1 MNDVPDLTDDEFDE
15 ACLRLAMGS
24 DGSSPA
30 SVTAVRSDPD
40 AGRHTDTQIDD
51 RLLANRQGPR
61 ADAVR
66 QLRDELVNAQQQ
78 VRATSTELEESRTE
92 LEESRAELHALRGR
106 VAELTGTPERAP
118 GGRRRAELDDLSGP
132 SDRVRIHEVDEREAA
147 FRDSVVAA
155 ESRATELAA
164 ALAKSETLAL
174 RVAGEADELR
184 ERLAQRE
191 DDLARRDV
199 EVTEIHS
206 VAEERV
212 SGLRSQVLLL
222 KEQAKRHQI
231 DVAAVAEEIGL
242 RDKEIRE
249 LRDEVARLR
258 ILAASDELETVKRR
272 ETRLLDA
279 LRDREK
285 EIMEL
290 REDLIEREE
299 RHAMEV
305 NAIVEQFMSVQ

>member
-30 SVTAVRSDPD
+30 SATLLTAEPD
-40 AGRHTDTQIDD
+40 IGRHTDTQIDD

-78 VRATSTELEESRTE
+78 VRATTSELD
-92 LEESRAELHALRGR
+92 ESRAELHALRVR
-106 VAELTGTPERAP
+106 VSELTGTPERAP

-132 SDRVRIHEVDEREAA
+132 ADRGYSHDVNEREVALREA
-147 FRDSVVAA
+147 VAAA
-155 ESRATELAA
+155 ESRATQLAA
-164 ALAKSETLAL
+164 ALAKSEALAL

-184 ERLAQRE
+184 ERLAQRD

-222 KEQAKRHQI
+222 KEQAKRRQI
-231 DVAAVAEEIGL
+231 DVAAVAEDIGL

-258 ILAASDELETVKRR
+258 ILASSDELEVAKRR

-285 EIMEL
+285 EIAEL
-290 REDLIEREE
+290 REDLIEREG
-299 RHAMEV
+299 RHALEID
-305 NAIVEQFMSVQ
+305 AIVEQFISAQ